1 MPQACKFSKSIPKHC
16 KGITFIEIILV
27 VAVAMILASLAIP
40 SVSMTVAQAELES
53 AQKNLEFSLRLART
67 GALLADSPVR
77 LEFERDEQGEPVFI
91 RYISDDQHSL
101 VLRELSEYRAPISA
115 AVSYVPASNEFHY
128 NHRGI
133 VDNPG
138 DIILIARG
146 DQSVSTVVSVN

>member
-1 MPQACKFSKSIPKHC
+1 MPQACKFSNRSPKHC

-27 VAVAMILASLAIP
+27 VAVGMILASLAIP

-67 GALLADSPVR
+67 AARRADRPVSV
-77 LEFERDEQGEPVFI
+77 EFERNAQGDPIYI
-91 RYISDDQHSL
+91 RYVSEDQNSL
-101 VLRELSEYRAPISA
+101 VLRELSEYRAPIA
-115 AVSYVPASNEFHY
+115 EAVNYVSGSNAFHY

-138 DIILIARG
+138 EIILIAKG
-146 DQSVSTVVSVN
+146 DQSVSAVVAVN